1 MSGKANLRLNWMLKF
16 SSWSANW
23 KKQSKKKFV
32 KSTFVFIW
40 HPPRHI
46 GFHTFFD
53 DSLSCPMRV
62 RNLLMRPAAFVFSP
76 CNLESPGILL
86 VLMPWS
92 SAMNRQRANVSDIS
106 LMKTFFVNKTKKPLQ
121 WNNLMLYNLLVETF
135 PILFRFLPNYLKT
148 SLVLLGKKVIL
159 IKLISVSFKKNK
171 QELIKILFENVHAN
185 QVMFIWSSCW
195 FIILVVEVFP
205 GSH

>member
-1 MSGKANLRLNWMLKF
+1 
-16 SSWSANW
+16 
-23 KKQSKKKFV
+23 
-32 KSTFVFIW
+32 
-40 HPPRHI
+40 
-46 GFHTFFD
+46 
-53 DSLSCPMRV
+53 
-62 RNLLMRPAAFVFSP
+62 MRPAAFVFSP

-159 IKLISVSFKKNK
+159 IKLISVSFKKNR

-195 FIILVVEVFP
+195 FIILLVEVFP